1 MQAGLLREIIEIYE
15 PKVIINSFGEQEQEY
30 ILLQQTKARVIHSS
44 GSKSVENNEIVSNY
58 SKTFHVRMYVPMNET
73 YQIRYQDNKYRVIS
87 IENVTQYNYK
97 EIIAERI
104 NV

>member
-15 PKVIINSFGEQEQEY
+15 PKVIVNSFGEQEQEY
-30 ILLQQTKARVIHSS
+30 ILLQPTKARVIHSS

-58 SKTFHVRMYVPMNET
+58 SKTFHVRMYVPMSET
-73 YQIRYQDNKYRVIS
+73 YQIKYQGNMYMVTS
-87 IENVTQYNYK
+87 IEDVPQFNYK

>member
-15 PKVIINSFGEQEQEY
+15 PKVVVNSFGEQEQEY
-30 ILLQQTKARVIHSS
+30 ILLRPTKARVIHSS

-58 SKTFHVRMYVPMNET
+58 NKTFHVRMYVPMSET
-73 YQIRYQDNKYRVIS
+73 YQIKYQGNMYRVTS
-87 IENVTQYNYK
+87 IEDVPQFNYK
-97 EIIAERI
+97 EVITERI

>member
-15 PKVIINSFGEQEQEY
+15 PKVIVNSFGEQEQEY

-58 SKTFHVRMYVPMNET
+58 SKTFHVRMYVPMNEV
-73 YQIRYQDNKYRVIS
+73 YQIKYQGNMYRVTS
-87 IENVTQYNYK
+87 IENIPQFNYK
-97 EIIAERI
+97 EIIAEKI

>member
-15 PKVIINSFGEQEQEY
+15 PKVVVNSFGEQEQEY
-30 ILLQQTKARVIHSS
+30 ILLKPTKARVIHSS
-44 GSKSVENNEIVSNY
+44 GSKAVENNEIVSNY
-58 SKTFHVRMYVPMNET
+58 SKTFHVRMYVPMSET
-73 YQIRYQDNKYRVIS
+73 YQIKYQGNMYSITS
-87 IENVTQYNYK
+87 IEDVPQFNYK